1 MILPLFITLIVG
13 IIIGA
18 AAMAWF
24 LPLALNDVSRE
35 VE

>member
-1 MILPLFITLIVG
+1 MTLIITALIVG

-24 LPLALNDVSRE
+24 LPLALNDDTRSMD
-35 VE
+35 